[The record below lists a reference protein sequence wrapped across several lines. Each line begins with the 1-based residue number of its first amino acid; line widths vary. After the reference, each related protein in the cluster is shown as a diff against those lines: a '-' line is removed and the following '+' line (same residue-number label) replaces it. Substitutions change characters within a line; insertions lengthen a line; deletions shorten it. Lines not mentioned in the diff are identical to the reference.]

1 MTATTTVAPPP
12 TLAGMNFLANRWI
25 QLVLGIICMMAISS
39 PQYVWALFTKP
50 LLGKLG
56 TDPSAPMFEAPGV
69 KVPLTGYAFA
79 ERPVAGQGVE
89 LGIRPEHVLHGD
101 GDIAADV
108 EMVEP
113 MGSDKLAWLRIG
125 EQPLSIRLPAETPVA
140 RGDRLH
146 LKLPA
151 HRLNLF
157 DAASGQRL

>member
-1 MTATTTVAPPP
+1 MSDELTVSAPR
-12 TLAGMNFLANRWI
+12 LE
-25 QLVLGIICMMAISS
+25 QV
-39 PQYVWALFTKP
+39 VVE
-50 LLGKLG
+50 LGKLG